1 MNLGRIIISFS
12 FFLFFSTTVF
22 AQLSGTKTIG
32 GTSPDYATFS
42 AAATDLNTN
51 GVNGAVIFN
60 VAPGTYI
67 EQFTLSNI
75 VGTNSVNTITFQSSN
90 GDSTSVIIQ
99 YASSSSAIDNYVV
112 KLDGTDYITFKSLTI
127 TRPGTSSYSV
137 VFTVVGASNDV
148 HIENCIFKNYAINST
163 ANAAALFYV
172 PNGGLHSSFN
182 QVFLNNRFVNGSI
195 GIFSFGPS
203 SNSPST
209 GMFIRGNSFEN
220 QGIFAMQLYYQEA
233 PKVINNKVVSN
244 TLNSNYVGLLGNYIS
259 KAFVFR
265 NNKFI
270 LNKGTGLSLQASI
283 SNIQTGL
290 ITNNFIS
297 IASTSGKGIILNNS
311 GYQNIY
317 FNSIRML
324 GASAIG
330 LKVTGS
336 SSTANR
342 FKNNIIQLDASGN
355 CIETSNAPNAF
366 NELNFNNYYFPNG
379 NMGKYNTS
387 TVYSTLATWQTA
399 TSKEGNSINVNP
411 NFISNT
417 DLHIINSAI
426 ALQGT
431 SANTSPYSLTDI
443 DGILRNTLTPDIG
456 ADEFTISDLAI
467 DSVYINTQ
475 MCLGEE
481 YQMKIDIKNESTAVI
496 NALLPVFYRIDTLGA
511 IQLGLANIV
520 NLAPDSIFSYIPI
533 NKINANSL
541 GIHLLQV
548 FISVQNDA
556 DSSNN
561 VSSFNFLVSDYPI
574 SNLPN
579 DTTTCGGKTMLLD
592 PGAGYDSYLWYDGT
606 TNPTYSLDSTGI
618 GYGGKFISVSII
630 DNGCSIKD
638 SALVLFK
645 NCTGI
650 ENTSLKHSISIF
662 PNPASEYISIDN
674 QSSAFIHSMEIIR
687 ADGQLVRKVKTA
699 GTNRIDISD
708 LANGLY
714 YLLIETEQ
722 GHTVKKFVKK

>member
-259 KAFVFR
+259 KAFV
-265 NNKFI
+265 
-270 LNKGTGLSLQASI
+270 
-283 SNIQTGL
+283 
-290 ITNNFIS
+290 
-297 IASTSGKGIILNNS
+297 
-311 GYQNIY
+311 
-317 FNSIRML
+317 
-324 GASAIG
+324 
-330 LKVTGS
+330 
-336 SSTANR
+336 
-342 FKNNIIQLDASGN
+342 
-355 CIETSNAPNAF
+355 E
-366 NELNFNNYYFPNG
+366 
-379 NMGKYNTS
+379 
-387 TVYSTLATWQTA
+387 
-399 TSKEGNSINVNP
+399 
-411 NFISNT
+411 
-417 DLHIINSAI
+417 IIN
-426 ALQGT
+426 
-431 SANTSPYSLTDI
+431 
-443 DGILRNTLTPDIG
+443 
-456 ADEFTISDLAI
+456 
-467 DSVYINTQ
+467 
-475 MCLGEE
+475 
-481 YQMKIDIKNESTAVI
+481 
-496 NALLPVFYRIDTLGA
+496 
-511 IQLGLANIV
+511 
-520 NLAPDSIFSYIPI
+520 
-533 NKINANSL
+533 
-541 GIHLLQV
+541 
-548 FISVQNDA
+548 
-556 DSSNN
+556 
-561 VSSFNFLVSDYPI
+561 
-574 SNLPN
+574 
-579 DTTTCGGKTMLLD
+579 
-592 PGAGYDSYLWYDGT
+592 
-606 TNPTYSLDSTGI
+606 
-618 GYGGKFISVSII
+618 
-630 DNGCSIKD
+630 
-638 SALVLFK
+638 LF
-645 NCTGI
+645 
-650 ENTSLKHSISIF
+650 
-662 PNPASEYISIDN
+662 
-674 QSSAFIHSMEIIR
+674 
-687 ADGQLVRKVKTA
+687 
-699 GTNRIDISD
+699 
-708 LANGLY
+708 
-714 YLLIETEQ
+714 
-722 GHTVKKFVKK
+722 